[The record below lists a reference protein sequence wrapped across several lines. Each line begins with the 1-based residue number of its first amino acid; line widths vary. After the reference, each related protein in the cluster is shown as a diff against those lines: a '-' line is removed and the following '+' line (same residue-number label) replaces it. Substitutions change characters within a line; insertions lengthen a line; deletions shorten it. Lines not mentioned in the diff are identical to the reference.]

1 MKTYLRTAAVL
12 FSLAVGSAVFAAD
25 KPADKKDAPKGEKCA
40 CCKEGKECK
49 DKDCKCEKCAEK
61 PKLVT
66 LTGSHLPQKITKLG
80 RITDGASPVT
90 VLTREDLLATGE
102 TDLASALRHASPFIR

>member
-61 PKLVT
+61 PKLVM
-66 LTGSHLPQKITKLG
+66 LTGSRIPQRITKQG
-80 RITDGASPVT
+80 RITDGINPVT
-90 VLTREDLLATGE
+90 VFTSEDLAATGE
-102 TDLASALRHASPFIR
+102 TDLAAALRKLHPSIR